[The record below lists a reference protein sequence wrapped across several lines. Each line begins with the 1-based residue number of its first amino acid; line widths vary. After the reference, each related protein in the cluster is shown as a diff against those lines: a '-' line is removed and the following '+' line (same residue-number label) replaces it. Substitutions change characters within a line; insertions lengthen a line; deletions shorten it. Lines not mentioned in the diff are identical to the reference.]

1 MLDHVEAK
9 TESPW
14 HEGELALQRQVG
26 VAERMDATGRH
37 VLRSFLLDQH
47 RAFYPLL
54 PFIVL
59 GAVDPEGEIWATARA
74 GLPGFLQ
81 SPDPLTLEVRAGRDA
96 ADPAERGMEDGDAIG
111 LLGIDLTTR
120 RRNRLNGT
128 LRRQD
133 AAGFAVAVGQSF
145 GNCPRYIQNRSY
157 TFRRDPAEHTARP
170 ATVLDALDDR
180 AREIVAAADS
190 FFVASYVDRKDEGR
204 QVDVSHRG
212 GKTGFVRI
220 DADGGLTVPDFNG
233 NLFFNTLGN
242 FVLNPKAGLLFID
255 HATGGLLQMTG
266 RADIVLDSP
275 DIAAF
280 EGAERLWRFLPRKV
294 VHRPEALPLT
304 WTFEE
309 GGWSPASLMT
319 GSWEEAADRLAQD
332 RP

>member
-1 MLDHVEAK
+1 MSDQAE
-9 TESPW
+9 TTTDSPW
-14 HEGELALQRQVG
+14 HEGERALQRRAG

-54 PFIVL
+54 PFIVI
-59 GAVDPEGEIWATARA
+59 GAVDREGEVWATARA
-74 GLPGFLQ
+74 GLPGFVR
-81 SPDPLTLEVRAGRDA
+81 SPDPLTLEIRAGREA
-96 ADPAERGMEDGDAIG
+96 ADPAEAGMEDGDAVG
-111 LLGIDLTTR
+111 LLGIDLMTR

-128 LRRQD
+128 IRRQD
-133 AAGFAVAVGQSF
+133 ADGFAVSVGQSF

-157 TFRRDPAEHTARP
+157 AFRRDPAERTARP

-190 FFVASYVDRKDEGR
+190 FFVASYVDREGGR

-212 GKTGFVRI
+212 GKTGFVRL
-220 DADGGLTVPDFNG
+220 DADGGLTVPDFSG

-242 FVLNPKAGLLFID
+242 FVLNPRAGLLFVD

-266 RADIVLDSP
+266 RAEVVLDSP
-275 DIAAF
+275 EIAAF

-294 VHRPEALPLT
+294 VHRPEALPLA
-304 WTFEE
+304 WSFEE
-309 GGWSPASLMT
+309 GGWSPSSLMT
-319 GSWEEAADRLAQD
+319 GSWEEAGKRLAQAGI
-332 RP
+332 